1 MIRRLVGIA
10 LICSTALS
18 GCLTTTTQTCTS
30 GPIVACG
37 DPHTEQTWPDSS
49 HSSESDDHTGAIIGV
64 AALVTAVALT
74 AVLIGRSH
82 NDDEEKP
89 AKHSAMTDEELRLE
103 RMYAQAHLHARSGRC
118 DAVAAIGRKLQREEP
133 SEYERFAA
141 DRELAVC
148 LPDPALAVSFR

>member
-10 LICSTALS
+10 LICSTSLVA
-18 GCLTTTTQTCTS
+18 CTTTTTSQTCF
-30 GPIVACG
+30 GPICG
-37 DPHTEQTWPDSS
+37 DKTTSTSEWPDSS

-82 NDDEEKP
+82 NDDGEKP
-89 AKHSAMTDEELRLE
+89 AKHAAMTDEELRLE

-118 DAVAAIGRKLQREEP
+118 DAVAAIGRKLEREDPAEF
-133 SEYERFAA
+133 ERFAA
-141 DRELAVC
+141 DHELAVC
-148 LPDPALAVSFR
+148 LPDPALALSFR